1 MSVGCPVESYKLR
14 LLRQMLEL
22 GRLLKKPKMDD
33 NELQQFG
40 ARIAAD
46 QKKLKDLVA
55 RRSKT
60 V

>member
-1 MSVGCPVESYKLR
+1 
-14 LLRQMLEL
+14 MLEL